1 MSKHPVPKYKTPKA
15 KTKTRYSSF
24 KRKTITKLEGIVNL
38 MDCPSCKQKKLAH
51 HVCKNCGKYNNKKI
65 LDMEKVVEKIT
76 KVKA

>member
-1 MSKHPVPKYKTPKA
+1 
-15 KTKTRYSSF
+15 
-24 KRKTITKLEGIVNL
+24 

-51 HVCKNCGKYNNKKI
+51 HVCKNCGKYNGKKI